1 MEAKTPLYQTHV
13 DLGGKIVD
21 FAGWLLPIQ
30 YAGGITAEH
39 IAVRTAAGLFD
50 VSHMGELMLTG
61 KEALLNVQKLMT
73 NDLSGMYDGQVK
85 YSPMCN
91 DEGGII
97 DDLLVYKLND
107 EAYLLV
113 VNASNRQK
121 DANWIKGRIFGAC
134 AFEDLSPSYAQ
145 LALQG
150 PKADKIIKKL
160 CRGEELPVKYYSFTE
175 SMEVAGLPCL
185 VSKTGYTGEDGYE
198 LYTAAENAVELWEAL
213 MRAGEEEGLIPCGLG
228 ARDTLRLE
236 AGMPLYG
243 HEMADDISPFEAGIG
258 FFVKL
263 DKEDFIGKKALETK
277 KEPTRIRV
285 GLELLARGI
294 ARQGYAVLLDGEKIG
309 EVTSGTMA
317 PYLKKAVAMALAE
330 KGRLGEGD
338 RVNLEVRGRL
348 LEAKLTKIPFYKKGD

>member
-39 IAVRTAAGLFD
+39 MAVRTAAGLFD
-50 VSHMGELMLTG
+50 VSHMGELKLTG
-61 KEALLNVQKLMT
+61 KDALLNVQKLMT

-91 DEGGII
+91 EEGGII

-121 DANWIKGRIFGAC
+121 DADWIKERVFGDC
-134 AFEDLSPSYAQ
+134 VFEDLSDSYAQ

-150 PKADKIIKKL
+150 PNAYKIIKKL
-160 CRGEELPVKYYSFTE
+160 CDVEKLPVKYYSFTE

-198 LYTAAENAVELWEAL
+198 LYTAAENAVPLWEAL
-213 MRAGEEEGLIPCGLG
+213 MQAGEEEGLIPCGLG

-243 HEMADDISPFEAGIG
+243 HEMTEEISPLEAGIG

-263 DKEDFIGKKALETK
+263 NKDDFIGKKALLSKQDPERV
-277 KEPTRIRV
+277 RI
-285 GLELLARGI
+285 GMELLARGI
-294 ARQGYAVLLDGEKIG
+294 ARQGDAVLLNGEKIG

-317 PYLKKAVAMALAE
+317 PYLKKAVAMALVK
-330 KGRLGEGD
+330 KGRLTEGD
-338 RVNLEVRGRL
+338 EVNLEVRGRL
-348 LEAKLTKIPFYKKGD
+348 LEAKVTKIPFYKKGD